1 MFLSRNQRYDVF
13 IHCSFVQMCL
23 SILTVSQVSNVAH
36 GPFFMKKHYMYI
48 ILLVDGVFFEFLEYE
63 HSAMDPV
70 Q

>member
-1 MFLSRNQRYDVF
+1 
-13 IHCSFVQMCL
+13 MCL

-36 GPFFMKKHYMYI
+36 GPFFHEETLY
-48 ILLVDGVFFEFLEYE
+48 VHHTVGRWVFFEFLEYE